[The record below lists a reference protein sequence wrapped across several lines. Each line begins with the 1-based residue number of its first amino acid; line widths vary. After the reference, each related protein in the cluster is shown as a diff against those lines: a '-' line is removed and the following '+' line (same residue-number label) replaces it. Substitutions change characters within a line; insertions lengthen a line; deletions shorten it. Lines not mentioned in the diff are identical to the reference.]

1 MECIQNWI
9 YKHFNCPLDMREDV
23 YIIFLIICEICKDE
37 KMSKSIHK
45 GKSSGIKCNNR

>member
-1 MECIQNWI
+1 MDGRVLSC
-9 YKHFNCPLDMREDV
+9 LDVEDV

>member
-9 YKHFNCPLDMREDV
+9 YKHFNCPLCKNKDV

-37 KMSKSIHK
+37 KMSISIHEGKPK
-45 GKSSGIKCNNR
+45 GVKCSK